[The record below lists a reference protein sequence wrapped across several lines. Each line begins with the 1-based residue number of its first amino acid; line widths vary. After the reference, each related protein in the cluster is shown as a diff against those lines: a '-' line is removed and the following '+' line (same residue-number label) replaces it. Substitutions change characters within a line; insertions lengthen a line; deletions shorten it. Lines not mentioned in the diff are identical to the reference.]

1 MQGDDDVRDLWWHW
15 LRIMIRQDRLMVG
28 PHQSEMRV
36 STEGCHGSSSLPP
49 VSKRSDALCSDIR
62 IVLHFNAV
70 MRVVKNDFHGKP
82 EEFLDHPI
90 VARLAGMVFMLSPT
104 FPNRGGLFF

>member
-1 MQGDDDVRDLWWHW
+1 
-15 LRIMIRQDRLMVG
+15 
-28 PHQSEMRV
+28 
-36 STEGCHGSSSLPP
+36 
-49 VSKRSDALCSDIR
+49 
-62 IVLHFNAV
+62 